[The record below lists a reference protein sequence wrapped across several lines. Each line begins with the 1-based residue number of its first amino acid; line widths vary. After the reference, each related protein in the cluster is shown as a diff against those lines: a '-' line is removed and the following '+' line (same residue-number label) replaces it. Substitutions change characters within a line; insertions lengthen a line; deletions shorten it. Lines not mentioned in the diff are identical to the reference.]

1 MYLRKTADRL
11 GALQQMH
18 FNRNRMG
25 VAAHM
30 ADVTECQK
38 GAFGRG
44 LAPKHD
50 FAVAMWAQSCAWMG
64 ERGGGS

>member
-1 MYLRKTADRL
+1 
-11 GALQQMH
+11 MH